1 MISDVPP
8 GDGLD
13 ALVAALPP
21 ERNMVVLAPHGTVN
35 TGVVTGGQRQTVTA
49 AMGGGPAAGTTR
61 QGPVRAKDLRTARRR
76 FMPPP
81 GFESALTALD
91 SGVSVLVGAPGTG
104 RETHALNLLAHGRED
119 PMLLQV
125 DGSVDL
131 TRWAPRSQGVH
142 GYLVMEPPD
151 PFALRPWDLSRLE
164 APLAEAGAHLLI
176 VLADAPGLASDLA
189 NRLGTPVVR
198 HLPPDPRQVFAAHLA
213 DICSDEEVRGRL
225 LRSLG
230 AGHFQELLPAEL
242 PPRQAARVAR
252 AVARLGAAGGADCA
266 EVLDALARAEAP
278 DLVARAQEDP
288 VLLAHLL
295 ALSVYGGLDRD
306 SVVERASDLLEL
318 AGSGGEREAAAPR
331 LSSRPDRPPQG
342 TAPQRPLSETLRTLG
357 AHRTSRAGTGDPD
370 TLSFFWPAVG
380 DAVWRVLCR
389 EHGELLPLLH
399 TWLARTGDRPDQVER
414 AGRAVAAMAAGTDGR
429 TLDLLPGVA
438 SAPWPAAVEVAA
450 RGLGTALRDP
460 ASAAGAAELL
470 ERWSAAPETALR
482 RAVAYAC
489 RSDSG
494 VTTAQALL
502 LAHQLMETTGGGTDE
517 VTVAF
522 AVVDALVQRF
532 ATGDTRTRGIVLER
546 MRAWA
551 GSDDLSE
558 LIAALAFPAMA
569 GADPAWCGGRMLTG
583 GEAASALVRLTGH
596 ALNEAA
602 TFASMRD
609 VLLSWCREADGTPR
623 PDPGLEELLNAL
635 TEARQPGFL
644 RWLMAVARGHDA
656 MPGKET
662 AARLLTVW
670 HGRAATPDTDTNTDT
685 NTD

>member
-1 MISDVPP
+1 MTSEVPP
-8 GDGLD
+8 GVGLD

-21 ERNMVVLAPHGTVN
+21 ERNMVVLAPHSTVN
-35 TGVVTGGQRQTVTA
+35 TGVVTGGQRQTVTTA
-49 AMGGGPAAGTTR
+49 LGSGPAAGPAR

-119 PMLLQV
+119 PVLFQV

-131 TRWAPRSQGVH
+131 TRWVPRSQGVH

-151 PFALRPWDLSRLE
+151 PLALRPWDLSRLE
-164 APLAEAGAHLLI
+164 APLAEAGARLLI
-176 VLADAPGLASDLA
+176 VLADTPGLASDLA
-189 NRLGTPVVR
+189 NRLGTPVLR

-213 DICSDEEVRGRL
+213 DLCSDEEVRGQL

-230 AGHFQELLPAEL
+230 AGLFRELLPAEL
-242 PPRQAARVAR
+242 PPRQAAQVAR
-252 AVARLGAAGGADCA
+252 AVARLCAAGGADCA
-266 EVLDALARAEAP
+266 GVLDALARAEAP

-295 ALSVYGGLDRD
+295 ALSVYGGLDQD
-306 SVVERASDLLEL
+306 IVVERASDLLEL
-318 AGSGGEREAAAPR
+318 AGSGGEREAAEPS
-331 LSSRPDRPPQG
+331 LPHRPDG
-342 TAPQRPLSETLRTLG
+342 TRLGTVPQRPLSETLRALG
-357 AHRTSRAGTGDPD
+357 AHRTSRAGTGGPD
-370 TLSFFWPAVG
+370 TVSFFWPAVG

-399 TWLARTGDRPDQVER
+399 TWLARTRDRPDQVER

-429 TLDLLPGVA
+429 TLDLLHGVV
-438 SAPWPAAVEVAA
+438 SARWPAAVEVAA
-450 RGLGTALRDP
+450 RGLGTAVRDT
-460 ASAAGAAELL
+460 AAAAPAAELL
-470 ERWSAAPETALR
+470 ERWSVAPETALR

-489 RSDSG
+489 RPDGG
-494 VTTAQALL
+494 VTTEQALR
-502 LAHQLMETTGGGTDE
+502 LAQRLMGTPGGGADE
-517 VTVAF
+517 VIVAF
-522 AVVDALVQRF
+522 AVVEALVQRF
-532 ATGDTRTRGIVLER
+532 TAGGPRTKGIVLER
-546 MRAWA
+546 MRTWA
-551 GSDDLSE
+551 GSDALSDLVV
-558 LIAALAFPAMA
+558 ALAFPAMA

-583 GEAASALVRLTGH
+583 GEAASELVQLTGH

-602 TFASMRD
+602 TFACMRD
-609 VLLSWCREADGTPR
+609 VLLTWCREADGAPR
-623 PDPGLEELLNAL
+623 PDPGLEELLNGL
-635 TEARQPGFL
+635 TAARQPGFL

-670 HGRAATPDTDTNTDT
+670 HGRTPAPDTNTDT
-685 NTD
+685 N